1 MPTPP
6 SQQDNPKRKVS
17 DPEGQTPNRSDVAQQ
32 VSNPNRLKPNLRLGL
47 ALGLIGVVVFG
58 TTLPVTRIAVLELD
72 PLYVTT
78 VRALIACVLA
88 AAFLLVAGVAPPPR
102 DTLPTLFVFGLCV
115 VVGYP
120 LLMGTAMRYAPASHG
135 GVVLAVQP
143 LLTATASL
151 WVAGERPSPAF
162 WACSLAGSTAAVAYA
177 VISSAMTSG
186 ATSGSWAMELHWAD
200 LLLAGAAIAGS
211 YGYTL
216 GGHLTQRMPGWLVI
230 SWALIV
236 MLPIM
241 LVVYALVP
249 KPAVAPSGTAWAC
262 LVFLGMFP
270 MYLGFFAWNRGL
282 SIGGIAKVGQVQL
295 IQPFITLAAA
305 ALLLGE
311 RIGWLEITFSTLVVG
326 LVALGS
332 RLRVSR

>member
-1 MPTPP
+1 MQTSPP
-6 SQQDNPKRKVS
+6 QENDPKRKVS
-17 DPEGQTPNRSDVAQQ
+17 DPAGQT
-32 VSNPNRLKPNLRLGL
+32 PNLRLGL
-47 ALGLIGVVVFG
+47 ALGLIGVVIFG

-78 VRALIACVLA
+78 VRALIACALA
-88 AAFLLVAGVAPPPR
+88 AAVLLVARPPLPPR
-102 DTLPTLFVFGLCV
+102 DTLPTLLVFGLCV

-162 WACSLAGSTAAVAYA
+162 WACSLAGSAAAIAYA

-186 ATSGSWAMELHWAD
+186 GTTSGGWAMELHWAD
-200 LLLAGAAIAGS
+200 LLLAGAAIVGS

-236 MLPIM
+236 MLPIV
-241 LVVYALVP
+241 LVVYAMVP
-249 KPAVAPSGTAWAC
+249 KPAAAPSGTAWAC
-262 LVFLGMFP
+262 LIFLGMFP

-282 SIGGIAKVGQVQL
+282 AIGGIAKVGQIQL
-295 IQPFITLAAA
+295 VQPFITLGAA
-305 ALLLGE
+305 ALLLKE
-311 RIGWLEITFSTLVVG
+311 QIGWLEIVFSILVVG
-326 LVALGS
+326 LVAMGS
-332 RLRVSR
+332 RMRVTR